1 MASRDLASDTGMP
14 FLGFRS
20 LPTTVCQVPTMVYP
34 FRTRRS
40 SLVRPSGRTGRSPHV
55 HLAKSRRTGANPKSR
70 RSGANPQTYKVHKHK
85 INNHVSNED
94 RSNHNAIATIA
105 VVSMSQRI
113 VKLTRIGR
121 MATESARL
129 GWKA

>member
-1 MASRDLASDTGMP
+1 MDDP
-14 FLGFRS
+14 FHI
-20 LPTTVCQVPTMVYP
+20 
-34 FRTRRS
+34 RRW
-40 SLVRPSGRTGRSPHV
+40 SLVRPAGLTGRSPQV
-55 HLAKSRRTGANPKSR
+55 HRAKSRRSGANPKSR
-70 RSGANPQTYKVHKHK
+70 RSGANPQTYNVNKHK
-85 INNHVSNED
+85 INNHVPTED

-113 VKLTRIGR
+113 VNLTRIGR